1 MTITRDKLND
11 LSNDARRWVAA
22 MQKLFEFEPH
32 GEELLL
38 TCARLLDRIHQ
49 AREAVK
55 QEGSYFTDR
64 HGVVR
69 AHPALKVERDSQAL
83 FAVLI
88 QRLKLPDA
96 PLPFTNKGKK

>member
-1 MTITRDKLND
+1 MSITRDKLND
-11 LSNDARRWVAA
+11 LSNDAQKWVAA

-32 GEELLL
+32 SEQLLL
-38 TCARLLDRIHQ
+38 SCARLLTRIEQ
-49 AREAVK
+49 ARAAVEK
-55 QEGSYFTDR
+55 EGSYFTDR

-83 FAVLI
+83 FAILI

-96 PLPFTNKGKK
+96 PLPFTNRGKK